1 VKKYLFNK
9 KLILIINEYLFNNLM
24 LMQIWELR
32 AYYSIIDVLFG
43 KYEKV
48 KEIYIPELGYSFNKH
63 FEEINIIKTTKD
75 RYIMKNTLTERVI
88 PILIDEKEITT
99 KQLNE
104 YKNLIKL
111 KKQISDSKIVVN
123 VLSS

>member
-1 VKKYLFNK
+1 
-9 KLILIINEYLFNNLM
+9 M

-88 PILIDEKEITT
+88 PILIDEKELTT

-123 VLSS
+123 VLGS

>member
-1 VKKYLFNK
+1 
-9 KLILIINEYLFNNLM
+9 M

-43 KYEKV
+43 KYETV

-75 RYIMKNTLTERVI
+75 RYIMKNTLSERVI
-88 PILIDEKEITT
+88 PVLIDEKEITT
-99 KQLNE
+99 KELNE

>member
-1 VKKYLFNK
+1 
-9 KLILIINEYLFNNLM
+9 M

-63 FEEINIIKTTKD
+63 FDEINIIKTNED

-88 PILIDEKEITT
+88 PILIDEKELTI

-111 KKQISDSKIVVN
+111 KKQISNSKIVVS
-123 VLSS
+123 VLSA